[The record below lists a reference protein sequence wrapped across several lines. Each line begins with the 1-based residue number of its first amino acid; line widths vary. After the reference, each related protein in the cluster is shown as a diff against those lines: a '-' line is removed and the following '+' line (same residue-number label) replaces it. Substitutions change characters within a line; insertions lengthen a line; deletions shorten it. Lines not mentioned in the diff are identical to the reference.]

1 MNIKKEHTI
10 FSILFFTLPIAFV
23 ALLFI
28 IGYAIVPAKSVDFCN
43 KCGGTYVLEYSYRSF
58 NHNTY
63 HYECTHC
70 GYTIDI
76 NVKD

>member
-1 MNIKKEHTI
+1 MKTKKNV
-10 FSILFFTLPIAFV
+10 FLILPFVLITAVFVTLNV
-23 ALLFI
+23 
-28 IGYAIVPAKSVDFCN
+28 YSPAKSVDFCN

-70 GYTIDI
+70 GHTIDI
-76 NVKD
+76 NVKEEFTK